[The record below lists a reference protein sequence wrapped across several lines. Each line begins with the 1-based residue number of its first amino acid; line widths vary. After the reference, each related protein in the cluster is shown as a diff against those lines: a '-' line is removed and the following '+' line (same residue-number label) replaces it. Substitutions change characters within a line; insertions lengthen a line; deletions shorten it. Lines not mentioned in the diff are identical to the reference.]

1 MFNLPSIALPISR
14 ANPEILNS
22 VKKFLAGFINK
33 PPVPEEQA
41 KIVKRFIDDTMAQ
54 IAAHKL
60 WKGANEEE
68 LDTAAEWI
76 EKYAMLKIYNCCFSP
91 SVDDIERDKAINKR
105 MQHLQ
110 FVTADHLDISE
121 KHRDTA
127 KLDLAIEELR
137 KIAQYKAP
145 RDKVVCVLNCCKLIY
160 GILNKASASGHP
172 AGADD
177 FLPLLIYVVL
187 RANPPQMHSNLQYIL
202 KFRNPSKMISEAG
215 YYFTHLESTID
226 FIEHL
231 DASKLTIDPQDFER
245 LLAQAQQQTAARN
258 QKAPTMQ
265 DAQKSVE
272 LERLPSIVEP
282 QPSLS
287 SGSSPSVSTNI
298 GFSTD
303 SLLMDFG
310 DAFTASAPAPLPSS
324 AKVSPNPS
332 GGGMAGSPDLLQMS
346 SKSSSAAV
354 SRSDDRLSRQ
364 SSGSMQQFEF
374 DDDSIGPE
382 KFLKIPDANHLSVG
396 DIPMLLSS
404 FKQLYYENQRMR
416 AELAA
421 AKFDVLKR

>member
-1 MFNLPSIALPISR
+1 MSHPFS
-14 ANPEILNS
+14 
-22 VKKFLAGFINK
+22 
-33 PPVPEEQA
+33 
-41 KIVKRFIDDTMAQ
+41 
-54 IAAHKL
+54 
-60 WKGANEEE
+60 
-68 LDTAAEWI
+68 
-76 EKYAMLKIYNCCFSP
+76 CFSP
-91 SVDDIERDKAINKR
+91 SVDDIERDKAIHKR

-121 KHRDTA
+121 KHRDNA

-202 KFRNPSKMISEAG
+202 KFRSASKMISEAG

-231 DASKLTIDPQDFER
+231 DASKLTIDPRDFER
-245 LLAQAQQQTAARN
+245 LLSQAQQQTAARN

-265 DAQKSVE
+265 DSQKSVE
-272 LERLPSIVEP
+272 LERLPSIIEP
-282 QPSLS
+282 QMTLTSS
-287 SGSSPSVSTNI
+287 SGSGSSPSINTV
-298 GFSTD
+298 GLSTD

-310 DAFTASAPAPLPSS
+310 DAFNSSAPAPFPSS

-346 SKSSSAAV
+346 KSSSTAV

-374 DDDSIGPE
+374 DDESSGPE
-382 KFLKIPDANHLSVG
+382 KFLKVPDANRLLVG
-396 DIPMLLSS
+396 DLQLLLSS